1 MSTHRFFGARA
12 ITLFTHGLTV
22 WCTLGRNTLNSGL
35 AGVARWPVSSL
46 TLCFTTWKAYSFG
59 VASFV
64 LTLGTFVDVFAL
76 LCLDWCNEHC
86 NFRPMFVSIL
96 GWMQGSLTWPPSQTP
111 AALFF
116 LSARVAAAA
125 KKASAATAFS
135 WQTQPSKLNGNQTNV
150 EFTWKESTKK
160 HECHA
165 DPVARSSIT
174 KGTHESC
181 CWTNWQPSSVQHSSP
196 TLLCN
201 SFLQHFPISTTP
213 FFNTPLHTSL
223 QYICTRLLYNSF
235 FEHFLQHS
243 SSKLFGTILPNT
255 SARDIST
262 RLTFNICA
270 TVFSSTS
277 LQRSIPTFLHT
288 QNSLLEHV
296 STLTTLFS
304 SSPTLLSSFFLWH
317 FSPTLLYNFLQ
328 HSSYTSLPHF
338 SATLFSNTSLQHSS
352 TLLFSNASITS
363 QHSSPTLLCNTSLQ
377 YSSPTLPWTHNT
389 LLQPFSATLLY
400 TTLLQHL
407 PKLTMLFSK
416 SSLQHFSTLLFSN
429 TLLQH
434 SSSDFFPWNNRL
446 TSMCHV
452 CYMQFFAW
460 LSKQAP

>member
-223 QYICTRLLYNSF
+223 QHICTRLLYNSF

-270 TVFSSTS
+270 TVFSNTS
-277 LQRSIPTFLHT
+277 FQLLSPALLANTSVQLPATLFLH
-288 QNSLLEHV
+288 
-296 STLTTLFS
+296 FP
-304 SSPTLLSSFFLWH
+304 PTLLCD
-317 FSPTLLYNFLQ
+317 TLLQ
-328 HSSYTSLPHF
+328 HF
-338 SATLFSNTSLQHSS
+338 SAALLYATLLQHFHNLTTLFSNTSLQHFS
-352 TLLFSNASITS
+352 TILFSNTSLNS
-363 QHSSPTLLCNTSLQ
+363 QHSSPTLLRNTSLH
-377 YSSPTLPWTHNT
+377 YSSPTLT
-389 LLQPFSATLLY
+389 
-400 TTLLQHL
+400 
-407 PKLTMLFSK
+407 
-416 SSLQHFSTLLFSN
+416 
-429 TLLQH
+429 
-434 SSSDFFPWNNRL
+434 
-446 TSMCHV
+446 
-452 CYMQFFAW
+452 
-460 LSKQAP
+460 

>member
-1 MSTHRFFGARA
+1 MFHHMKGIFLWGCLLRFDVGHLRWCFCFTMLGLMQWTLQLQTHVCLYSWLNARQSYLTSKPNPSCPFFSVCACRSSRQES
-12 ITLFTHGLTV
+12 IRSNSFLVTNTTV
-22 WCTLGRNTLNSGL
+22 KTEWQSNKCWIYMKRKHKETRVSCWPRCKVLHHERNTR
-35 AGVARWPVSSL
+35 V
-46 TLCFTTWKAYSFG
+46 
-59 VASFV
+59 V
-64 LTLGTFVDVFAL
+64 L
-76 LCLDWCNEHC
+76 LDQ
-86 NFRPMFVSIL
+86 L
-96 GWMQGSLTWPPSQTP
+96 
-111 AALFF
+111 AALFRTTLF
-116 LSARVAAAA
+116 PNTSL
-125 KKASAATAFS
+125 
-135 WQTQPSKLNGNQTNV
+135 QLL
-150 EFTWKESTKK
+150 
-160 HECHA
+160 
-165 DPVARSSIT
+165 
-174 KGTHESC
+174 
-181 CWTNWQPSSVQHSSP
+181 SP
-196 TLLCN
+196 TLSNFHNTL
-201 SFLQHFPISTTP
+201 LQHSFAHFSPTH
-213 FFNTPLHTSL
+213 LHTTSL
-223 QYICTRLLYNSF
+223 QLLFRTLSTTLF
-235 FEHFLQHS
+235 FKTLLS
-243 SSKLFGTILPNT
+243 ILPNT

-304 SSPTLLSSFFLWH
+304 SSPTLLSSFFLRH

-352 TLLFSNASITS
+352 TLLFSNTSITS

-377 YSSPTLPWTHNT
+377 YSSPTLPWTYNT

-407 PKLTMLFSK
+407 PKLTTLFSK